1 MDMVLTLLKMD
12 CNITNQN
19 EHEWTFINDRQKGLL
34 LAINEEVPRAEHRH
48 CAKHLLSNFQKRF
61 KGVSLEDYAKT
72 SHVPMF
78 EDAMEKMKAENQEAY
93 NWLAKEPPRYWS
105 RSHFK
110 DIVKCDMVCNNL
122 CEAFNK
128 SILEAREK
136 PIIEMLEWI
145 GCYFSRRMS
154 IRREWIRKFTNELL
168 PNCYTKLK
176 ENLQW
181 SATCQSCWFGDLGSK
196 YGVGKGSNIKLT
208 LAKGLALVGNGT

>member
-1 MDMVLTLLKMD
+1 MHV
-12 CNITNQN
+12 
-19 EHEWTFINDRQKGLL
+19 
-34 LAINEEVPRAEHRH
+34 INEEVPRVDHRH
-48 CAKHLLSNFQKRF
+48 YAKHLLRNFQKMF
-61 KGVSLEDYAKT
+61 KGVSLEDKFWACAKA

-78 EDAMEKMKAENQEAY
+78 EDAMEKMKAESPEGY
-93 NWLAKEPPRYWS
+93 NYLAKEPPRYCS

-145 GCYFSRRMS
+145 RCYFSKRML

-168 PNCYTKLK
+168 PNCYSKL
-176 ENLQW
+176 EEYLNE
-181 SATCQSCWFGDLGSK
+181 SALCEARWFGDL
-196 YGVGKGSNIKLT
+196 
-208 LAKGLALVGNGT
+208 